1 MNKSLI
7 TLAVNA
13 RAYLENHKDTLELPF
28 ISRFPTNSCEIASL
42 VLAYIFKDE
51 YPDIDFFI
59 VKAKKPSCGLHFWV
73 EAEGNIFDLTA
84 DQLENI
90 NSPIFGEP
98 SAPQLHEYKIYEKS
112 EIRAELKDHDW
123 SDRLH
128 ALPEIS
134 QVVRGIA

>member
-13 RAYLENHKDTLELPF
+13 RAYLESHKDTLGLPF
-28 ISRFPTNSCEIASL
+28 ISRFPPDSCEIASL

-59 VKAKKPSCGLHFWV
+59 VKAEKPSCGLHFWV

-90 NSPIFGEP
+90 NFPIFGEP
-98 SAPQLHEYKIYEKS
+98 SAPQLHDSKIYEKS
-112 EIRAELKDHDW
+112 EICAELKDHDW
-123 SDRLH
+123 LDLPH
-128 ALPEIS
+128 ALHETS
-134 QVVRGIA
+134 QVVRSIA